1 MVKKISVIGAGN
13 VGATTALLLAQKK
26 LAEEIILLDIIE
38 GVPQG
43 KALDIWESS
52 PVELF
57 DSKVKGTNNYK
68 DTSDSNIIIITAGL
82 ARKPGMSRD
91 DLLFANA
98 DIVKNVT
105 ENIIG
110 YSPQAIIIVVS
121 NPLDVMS
128 YVALKVSGFEK
139 NRVIGMAG
147 VLDTSRFRLFIA
159 EELDISVRDIQAMV
173 LGGHGDSMVPLIRY
187 TTVSGIPLS
196 ELLNEFKIHKL
207 VQRARNGGIE
217 IVNLL
222 KTGSAY
228 YAPASA
234 SVEMTEAIVTNNK
247 RILPCSAWLE
257 GEYGMENVY
266 CGVPVKLGKS
276 GIEKIVQLHLTDE
289 ELEAFRKSAKDVELN
304 IKKLKF

>member
-1 MVKKISVIGAGN
+1 
-13 VGATTALLLAQKK
+13 
-26 LAEEIILLDIIE
+26 
-38 GVPQG
+38 
-43 KALDIWESS
+43 
-52 PVELF
+52 
-57 DSKVKGTNNYK
+57 
-68 DTSDSNIIIITAGL
+68 
-82 ARKPGMSRD
+82 
-91 DLLFANA
+91 
-98 DIVKNVT
+98 
-105 ENIIG
+105 
-110 YSPQAIIIVVS
+110 
-121 NPLDVMS
+121 
-128 YVALKVSGFEK
+128 
-139 NRVIGMAG
+139 
-147 VLDTSRFRLFIA
+147 
-159 EELDISVRDIQAMV
+159 
-173 LGGHGDSMVPLIRY
+173 MVPLIRY